1 MESPYIIKGA
11 VFKDCRGSLKYNNDF
26 DLLAVKRTYIIQNA
40 TVEFERGWQGHKIE
54 KRWFSSLEGAFKIK
68 VLKLSDWEIPRAEA
82 EIEEFLIQSETLDIL
97 YVPDGYITKIKS
109 EISSAKLL
117 VFSDYHLNEVN
128 DNYKFDCNL
137 FE

>member
-1 MESPYIIKGA
+1 MESPFIIKGA
-11 VFKDCRGSLKYNNDF
+11 VFKDDRGSLKYNNDF
-26 DLLAVKRTYIIQNA
+26 DLSAAKRTYIIQNA

-54 KRWFSSLEGAFKIK
+54 QRWFSAVEGAFKIK
-68 VLKLSDWEIPRAEA
+68 VLKLSDWETPSTES

-109 EISSAKLL
+109 EISGAKLL
-117 VFSDYHLNEVN
+117 VFSDYHLNEVD
-128 DNYKFDCNL
+128 DNYKFDGNL